1 MVGTQE
7 NGRESTGLGR
17 QDDDVNARDIASWFV
32 REILP
37 LEPILTQYLHRNW
50 RNAGEVVDL
59 RQEVY
64 ARVCLSA
71 QKQFPDDPQR
81 FVLTTARNLLIDR
94 FRSSQVIPIEAMADV
109 AALDIAAD
117 LPGPDRIAI
126 ARDELRRLQA
136 ALDRLPSRC
145 REAMVLAHIEGLAG
159 HEIAQRMN
167 ISPSMVSAHLNNGL
181 RLLANIM
188 YGEDDGKAK
197 P

>member
-1 MVGTQE
+1 MVGTLE

-17 QDDDVNARDIASWFV
+17 QDVDVNARDIASWFV